1 MYTNIPERILRIL
14 KRQPVN
20 KTVWQPSLT
29 YWYSVNKVATLNPAT
44 CPDEI
49 KSYVPDDLMGLDP
62 IALYD
67 AIKGSIRYPHECL
80 NLPSFY
86 EQVKPGS
93 CIERLYRTNEAG
105 EHEVVVKT
113 PAGTVSSKQKLGF
126 PIEHF
131 VKKPDDLD
139 VIEYILDQTEYCF
152 NPFVFDA
159 ASEAIEKLGIVQT
172 YNFRSP
178 YQRCVIE
185 YLGLATTTKFMR
197 KYPDRMDRFM
207 ERLES
212 WDKTAYDVI
221 LGSPL
226 QIVSFGENIHA
237 KVATPPIFERY
248 HLPYYKEHA
257 KWIHEKG
264 KLCHAHF
271 DGDLKD
277 LLPFFPELPFD
288 GIEAVTFEPQGD
300 VSMAEVRDAMGDKAL
315 LDGIPSIYFLPQY
328 SDEQLLQCARDVLD
342 IFYHRVILGISDELC
357 PTMEG
362 RKLRL
367 VGDLVES
374 YEP

>member
-1 MYTNIPERILRIL
+1 MDMPERILRIL
-14 KRQPVN
+14 NRRPVD
-20 KTVWQPSLT
+20 KVVWQPSLS
-29 YWYSVNKVATLNPAT
+29 YWFSVNKVAALNPAT
-44 CPDEI
+44 CPVEI
-49 KSYVPDDLMGLDP
+49 KRYVPDDLMGLDP
-62 IALYD
+62 IALYT

-86 EQVKPGS
+86 EQAKPGS
-93 CIERLYRTNEAG
+93 GIERSYRTNEAG
-105 EHEVVVKT
+105 EHVSAVKT
-113 PAGTVSSKQKLGF
+113 PVGMVSSKQKLGF
-126 PIEHF
+126 PIEHP
-131 VKKPDDLD
+131 VKNIEDLD

-152 NPFVFDA
+152 NPFIFDA
-159 ASEAIEKLGIVQT
+159 ASEAIETLGVVQT

-185 YLGLATTTKFMR
+185 FLGLATTTKFLR

-207 ERLES
+207 ERLEA
-212 WDKTAYDVI
+212 WDKNAYQVI
-221 LGSPL
+221 LASPL
-226 QIVSFGENIHA
+226 QVVSFGENIHA
-237 KVATPPIFERY
+237 KVAPPPIFERY
-248 HLPYYKEHA
+248 HLPYYTEHA
-257 KWIHEKG
+257 RWIHEKG

-288 GIEAVTFEPQGD
+288 GIEAITFKPQGD
-300 VSMAEVRDAMGDKAL
+300 VTMAEVHDAMGSKVL

-328 SDEQLLQCARDVLD
+328 SDEQLLDCARAVLD
-342 IFYHRVILGISDELC
+342 TFYPRVILGISDELC

-374 YEP
+374 YKS